1 MNKVQ
6 LSIIVP
12 MYNAEKYIE
21 RCINS
26 IIPYL
31 SPDIELIIVNDGSKD
46 RSYELCLQLIDK
58 YDNAKVI
65 NQENSGSV
73 AARMNG
79 VEISRGDYITFVD
92 ADDYIG
98 EDYLDA
104 AQKGMNSET
113 DVIIYGFTRVNGEL
127 QTQIKQTLP
136 CGIISGEKIKTDLF
150 CKMLCS
156 SESPYNFGIFPSV
169 CGKFVKRE
177 IISSAFREAPK
188 KVSLGDDAIITYN
201 CLTKAKRIEI
211 HDNFGYYYVD
221 NSDSMTH
228 RYDSRLAESSI
239 ALCKAMDQILRPLGP
254 KVHAQLGSYIRYI
267 ALKVIDNEFNRSG
280 KKYRDAKLS
289 CQKFINNEIVSN
301 SLAIKSVANCNLLG
315 ELYKYLLNNHLFLGL
330 CLFSKIHPYL

>member
-6 LSIIVP
+6 LSIIIP

-21 RCINS
+21 KCINS

-31 SPDIELIIVNDGSKD
+31 SSDIELIVVNDGSKD
-46 RSYELCLQLIDK
+46 RSYELCSQLIDK

-79 VEISRGDYITFVD
+79 VEVSRGDYITFVD

-98 EDYLDA
+98 EGYLGA
-104 AQKGMNSET
+104 AQKSMNSET

-136 CGIISGEKIKTDLF
+136 CGIFSGEKIKTDLF

-156 SESPYNFGIFPSV
+156 SESPYNFGIFPSL
-169 CGKFVKRE
+169 CGKFIKRE

-188 KVSLGDDAIITYN
+188 LVSLGDDAIITYK

-228 RYDSRLAESSI
+228 RYDSMLAESSI

-267 ALKVIDNEFNRSG
+267 ALKVIDNEFNRSE

-315 ELYKYLLNNHLFLGL
+315 ELYKYLLNNHLFIGL